1 MNDIKRIA
9 LFLNSKDKD
18 VQLLKA
24 EILAT
29 AIKMIQDSKGV
40 CSLRDA
46 LWDACLEWDCLDEN
60 ADYFVN

>member
-9 LFLNSKDKD
+9 LFLNTKNKD

-24 EILAT
+24 EILAKT
-29 AIKMIQDSKGV
+29 IEIIQDNKGI

-60 ADYFVN
+60 ADYFIV